1 MRCYAVLPV
10 KKLED
15 AKTRLRTALSGA
27 ERRRLVLRLLVRTG
41 VLCEAAGLE
50 VLVVSSDPDV
60 EKASDKRGWRLVD
73 DSGLGLNPSI
83 RRALKSLTHAPV
95 LIVLPD
101 LPLLSLAS
109 IEAVLSIGGGKGCV
123 VCPDLRLKGSN
134 MLYHFDGGNLF
145 PMFGADSYRRHLA
158 SLSRRFP
165 TKTYVELGTALDLD
179 KPSDLLLLSRLS
191 PTPV

>member
-1 MRCYAVLPV
+1 MPV
-10 KKLED
+10 KRLDD
-15 AKTRLRTALSGA
+15 AKTRLRKALSPA
-27 ERRRLVLRLLVRTG
+27 ERKRLVLRLLVRTG

-50 VLVVSSDPDV
+50 VVVVSSDSEV
-60 EKASDKRGWRLVD
+60 EKASDRRGWRLVD

-83 RRALKSLTHAPV
+83 RRALKSLPQAPV

-109 IEAVLSIGGGKGCV
+109 IESVLHIGGRKRCV
-123 VCPDLRLKGSN
+123 VCPDLRLNGSN
-134 MLYHFDGGNLF
+134 MLYHFDGRSLV
-145 PMFGADSYRRHLA
+145 PMFGPDSYRRHLA

-165 TKTYVELGTALDLD
+165 TKTFVELGTALDLD

>member
-10 KKLED
+10 KRLDD
-15 AKTRLRTALSGA
+15 AKTRLRKALSPA
-27 ERRRLVLRLLVRTG
+27 ERKRLVLRLLVRTG

-50 VLVVSSDPDV
+50 VVVVSSDSEV
-60 EKASDKRGWRLVD
+60 EKASDRRGWRLVD

-83 RRALKSLTHAPV
+83 RRALKSLPQAPV

-109 IEAVLSIGGGKGCV
+109 IESVLHIGGRKRCV
-123 VCPDLRLKGSN
+123 VCPDLRLNGSN
-134 MLYHFDGGNLF
+134 MLYHFDGRSLV
-145 PMFGADSYRRHLA
+145 PMFGPDSYRRHLA

-165 TKTYVELGTALDLD
+165 TKTFVELGTALDLD